1 MRGVLLLAFAV
12 LAMSLHA
19 AEPERKHSVSFEVK
33 VLRSGASTETS
44 QSTNTDRVNP
54 VRSTTTAVFE
64 RQKSGQWELEVAL
77 RNFAQQPDAVK
88 VDWLFFGQ
96 DVGSSVPFAF
106 SDGEKDVVLKPGGGA
121 KVIAVS
127 EKALSTESRRAQVE
141 RIATNNERIDLPVTR
156 ESAKAGIK
164 IVGWLVRVC
173 SDGKMLTYKAS
184 SPRFER
190 YGEDDKRFDFMRK
203 SVDLKKGFVR

>member
-1 MRGVLLLAFAV
+1 MRGVLLLAFAACP
-12 LAMSLHA
+12 LFLNGS
-19 AEPERKHSVSFEVK
+19 EPGRKHSVSFEVK

-64 RQKSGQWELEVAL
+64 RQKSGQWELEIAV
-77 RNFAQQPDAVK
+77 RNFAQQPDEVK

-96 DVGSSVPFAF
+96 DVGASTPFAF

-141 RIATNNERIDLPVTR
+141 RITTNNDRIDVPVTK

-173 SDGKMLTYKAS
+173 ADGKMLSYKAS

-190 YGEDDKRFDFMRK
+190 YGDDDRRHDFLRK